1 MRMNCESRNNED
13 YIFDIDFGVEEVG
26 KAIKN
31 LPNRKAAPDG
41 ISGEH
46 LKFGGGLLIT
56 WITQLLNAILLL
68 ENVPP
73 SFKAVN
79 ITPIYKGKGKDPLD
93 PNNYRGIGVSNVFS
107 KLFESLMLSR
117 MLPELNS
124 RGFPLIQQTAYQQG
138 ISCEDAT
145 FAVFETLSYLTRN
158 GNTVLQT
165 LYDLEKAF
173 DSVEYGI
180 LLKHLYSRGV
190 HGKCWRIIKGYYERP
205 TACIKVNGCLS
216 REFVIERGVRQGS
229 VLSPCLFLLL
239 IDNLLQRLKVANAG
253 VNLEGIYMG
262 SLAHADDLRSLTCD
276 PQSSKQQA
284 QIIKDF
290 LTENFLQLISKCEL
304 VVHGHGKQLKTISV
318 DVDGVSL
325 EPSKAAKCLG
335 RGGLNL
341 LFLYFEHYLI
351 HFLDVLAVRH
361 R

>member
-1 MRMNCESRNNED
+1 
-13 YIFDIDFGVEEVG
+13 
-26 KAIKN
+26 
-31 LPNRKAAPDG
+31 
-41 ISGEH
+41 
-46 LKFGGGLLIT
+46 
-56 WITQLLNAILLL
+56 
-68 ENVPP
+68 
-73 SFKAVN
+73 
-79 ITPIYKGKGKDPLD
+79 
-93 PNNYRGIGVSNVFS
+93 
-107 KLFESLMLSR
+107 MLSR

-124 RGFPLIQQTAYQQG
+124 RGFPLIQQTAYQRG

-216 REFVIERGVRQGS
+216 REFVIERGVHQGS
-229 VLSPCLFLLL
+229 VLSPGLLLLL

-276 PQSSKQQA
+276 PQSSKQ
-284 QIIKDF
+284 IIKDF
-290 LTENFLQLISKCEL
+290 LTENFLQLNTSKCEL

-335 RGGLNL
+335 SWWTP
-341 LFLYFEHYLI
+341 
-351 HFLDVLAVRH
+351 DLAPSKAITENIISAH
-361 R
+361 RAFFALGVFMVF